1 MLNEANNTNKS
12 SLPAH
17 LADLIARAKSGDE
30 SAFEQLYN
38 EYFTQLYRYVLIRV
52 GSQDDADD
60 IVQLIFL
67 KFYKN
72 LENWHDQGYQPS
84 AYLYSIA
91 RSVIAD
97 HFRKVGRSGKKIQKS
112 EEFLDILSDTSQ
124 NLHSGVIVQEEIT
137 ELYTAIKTLPRNY
150 QEALLL
156 RYSDNLSSQEIAKII
171 GKSDV
176 ATRKLLSRSVQAL
189 SEVVAK
195 QQKKDNI

>member
-1 MLNEANNTNKS
+1 MKNDETLPDKS
-12 SLPAH
+12 SQTNH
-17 LADLIARAKSGDE
+17 FVDLIARAKSGDE
-30 SAFEQLYN
+30 SAFEELYN

-52 GSQDDADD
+52 GSSDDADD

-72 LENWHDQGYQPS
+72 LENWHDQGFLPS

-97 HFRKVGRSGKKIQKS
+97 HFRKNGRTGKKIEKS
-112 EEFLDILSDTSQ
+112 EEFLEMIADQSQ
-124 NLHSGVIVQEEIT
+124 SLQSGVIVQEEINQ
-137 ELYTAIKTLPRNY
+137 LYLAIKKLPQNY

-156 RYSDNLSSQEIAKII
+156 RYSENLQSKEIAEII

-176 ATRKLLSRSVQAL
+176 ATRKLLSRAVSAL
-189 SEVVAK
+189 SEVL
-195 QQKKDNI
+195 QKEGKI

>member
-1 MLNEANNTNKS
+1 MKNEEV
-12 SLPAH
+12 LPDQSPQTAH
-17 LADLIARAKSGDE
+17 FVDLIARAKSGDE
-30 SAFEQLYN
+30 TAFEELYD

-52 GSQDDADD
+52 GSSDDADD

-72 LENWHDQGYQPS
+72 LENWHDQGYLPS

-97 HFRKVGRSGKKIQKS
+97 HFRKVGRTGKKIEKS
-112 EEFLDILSDTSQ
+112 EEYLEILADTSQ
-124 NLHSGVIVQEEIT
+124 SLQSGVIVQEEINQ
-137 ELYTAIKTLPRNY
+137 LYLAIKKLPQNY

-156 RYSDNLSSQEIAKII
+156 RYSENLQSKEIAEII

-176 ATRKLLSRSVQAL
+176 ATRKLLSRAVSAL
-189 SEVVAK
+189 SEVL
-195 QQKKDNI
+195 QKEGTI